1 MTPEKPCESQAAALL
16 AAIVDS
22 ADDVIVSK
30 DLEGTITSWNKAAE
44 RIFGYTAEEAV
55 GRNIKLIIPTDLHS
69 EEDEIL
75 ARLRRG
81 EKIDHFQTTRQAKDG
96 RRVDISLTVSP
107 IRDSAGNV
115 TGASKVARDISLQK
129 RMEREREE
137 ALARAEAAYRQVH
150 EANRAKDEFLAN
162 LSHELRSPLTAI
174 VSWATLLAG
183 GGLSDEQAQRAYA
196 AILRGA
202 EMQTQLV
209 NDLLDV
215 SRIITGKIRLN
226 LEALDLPYAVQS
238 AVDAIQPTAEAKG
251 VRLQVTIDS
260 SAGTVIGDPDRL
272 QQIFWNLLSNAIKF
286 TSKNGRVQ
294 VLVERIDSHIEI
306 TVADSGIGIKLDLL
320 PYIFDRFRQGE
331 SGPSRSYGGL
341 GLGLAI
347 VRYLV
352 EQHGGTVK
360 AHSAGDGRGSTFTVR
375 LPVAPIKRS
384 VQERD
389 QAFARSDSLFD
400 QPRPSLRQLRILL
413 VDDEYGV
420 REAVSTILSGAEAE
434 VRLAESAA
442 EALEILKQWR
452 PDVLVSDIGMPGEDG
467 YTLIRKLRARPLEEG
482 GNIPAVALTAYART
496 EDRLRVLSS
505 GYQMHVP
512 KPVRPIELLT
522 VIASIA
528 HRL

>member
-107 IRDSAGNV
+107 IRDSSGNV

-150 EANRAKDEFLAN
+150 EANRAKDEILAN

-226 LEALDLPYAVQS
+226 
-238 AVDAIQPTAEAKG
+238 
-251 VRLQVTIDS
+251 
-260 SAGTVIGDPDRL
+260 
-272 QQIFWNLLSNAIKF
+272 
-286 TSKNGRVQ
+286 
-294 VLVERIDSHIEI
+294 
-306 TVADSGIGIKLDLL
+306 
-320 PYIFDRFRQGE
+320 
-331 SGPSRSYGGL
+331 
-341 GLGLAI
+341 
-347 VRYLV
+347 
-352 EQHGGTVK
+352 
-360 AHSAGDGRGSTFTVR
+360 
-375 LPVAPIKRS
+375 
-384 VQERD
+384 
-389 QAFARSDSLFD
+389 
-400 QPRPSLRQLRILL
+400 
-413 VDDEYGV
+413 
-420 REAVSTILSGAEAE
+420 
-434 VRLAESAA
+434 
-442 EALEILKQWR
+442 
-452 PDVLVSDIGMPGEDG
+452 
-467 YTLIRKLRARPLEEG
+467 
-482 GNIPAVALTAYART
+482 
-496 EDRLRVLSS
+496 
-505 GYQMHVP
+505 
-512 KPVRPIELLT
+512 
-522 VIASIA
+522 
-528 HRL
+528 